1 MGRKKPLSM
10 TFMWGVVAV
19 QFGQHMGMDI
29 FLRHALAYTLTDGL
43 IPR

>member
-1 MGRKKPLSM
+1 MWREKPLSM

-19 QFGQHMGMDI
+19 QFGHMGMDI